1 VPLPT
6 AGALDA
12 AGSVAAQFS
21 GILDAAT
28 IAEIR
33 HLEAP
38 GSQAASIQA
47 MERALTA
54 LRARA
59 AQLDAD
65 ARALRVRAKS
75 MK

>member
-1 VPLPT
+1 
-6 AGALDA
+6 
-12 AGSVAAQFS
+12 VAAQFS

-38 GSQAASIQA
+38 GSQAATIQA
-47 MERALTA
+47 MERAVAA

-59 AQLDAD
+59 TQLDAD
-65 ARALRVRAKS
+65 ARALRLRAKPT
-75 MK
+75 K